1 MWSLLH
7 AILPDWYLI
16 YYERSSQLNAKK
28 IDYCV
33 MQCKVFRQQNL
44 GIFAILVLSL
54 SIFSISQ
61 TSSQFASGELF
72 SNQVNDLEYTTF
84 YAEQQADSLQIS
96 DNVFVVKNNLEIIAA
111 VFEKNTQKDSIAIS
125 DSVYLAKHVPVVND
139 SNWNTV
145 AISERI
151 TKTT

>member
-1 MWSLLH
+1 
-7 AILPDWYLI
+7 
-16 YYERSSQLNAKK
+16 
-28 IDYCV
+28 
-33 MQCKVFRQQNL
+33 MQCRVFRQRNL

-54 SIFSISQ
+54 SVFSISQ

-72 SNQVNDLEYTTF
+72 LNQVNDLEYTTF

-96 DNVFVVKNNLEIIAA
+96 DNVFVVKNNSEIIAA
-111 VFEKNTQKDSIAIS
+111 VFEKNTQKDNVTIS

-145 AISERI
+145 S
-151 TKTT
+151 